1 MRIEISPSNTLHG
14 TLILPLTQGDDVAD
28 ASLTGVP
35 SALKAQIANALSD
48 GDFKGKKGEIR
59 GGSRRGTP
67 RGGDRGRHRS
77 S

>member
-35 SALKAQIANALSD
+35 SALKSQIANALSE
-48 GDFKGKKGEIR
+48 GDFKGKKSEILALVGTGE
-59 GGSRRGTP
+59 
-67 RGGDRGRHRS
+67 GRALLLSLIHI
-77 S
+77 

>member
-35 SALKAQIANALSD
+35 SALKAQIANALSE
-48 GDFKGKKGEIR
+48 GDFKEKKGEVH
-59 GGSRRGTP
+59 GG
-67 RGGDRGRHRS
+67 HEA
-77 S
+77 